1 MFIKLGGDIV
11 QLSRIVAFHKTMGDP
26 TRIRIIYL
34 LSKGPLHGQAIAG
47 KLGLTPPT
55 ITHHLHKLK
64 DINLVYT
71 RRDKNTIYYYLNERV
86 LKHQAQTLENI
97 IDEKGVLEEMD
108 EVKDTKSE
116 HYKVI
121 NNFFSADGKLKSI
134 PAQRKKKLIIFEHL
148 IKGLKKGVKYEEKEI
163 NQYIKQFHDDY
174 ATIRR
179 EFITNQYMYRENGI
193 YEVNPSEMWAKID

>member
-1 MFIKLGGDIV
+1 M

-116 HYKVI
+116 YYKVI